1 MIFRWFLLVLLT
13 LSCFF
18 SYGQSY
24 SFLSYSIA
32 EGLPQSQVTAIT
44 EDDEGYLWVGT
55 LGGLGRFNGSAFVN
69 FSTRQGLLNNR
80 ITSLN
85 FTEKQLWIGHQ
96 GGVSLLSKGK
106 VLKNW
111 AFPEENNAVKV
122 LAMQLF
128 KGQSV
133 IATNGGGLYI
143 IGKNQ
148 EMRNVR
154 LNSPNEDR
162 IRGLAV
168 AGDELYIATRGG
180 LLKTKDLLR
189 FTLVKG
195 TENLNLSG
203 LTKTDTRLI
212 LTTFD
217 RKLHEEDEEPSIAG
231 GFFSLDL
238 KTSEIKNLAPVA
250 LGTSIRNC
258 IVDSQQGNIWAPS
271 YNGIFILDPKGKIRS
286 IDQEKGLPLNT
297 LSAIFEDRNGTIWVG
312 SEGKGL
318 FRFPGEQFTYFRQ
331 NENSKTGI
339 KTDLTVSALEVN
351 PNRYLFGSFDNK
363 GLIEYL
369 YNSKFI
375 IKDIPNGILWALEKD
390 LSGNIWIG
398 TDDGLLNYLPNG
410 SIKAYNVADGTPG
423 SKITT
428 FYKDGFDI
436 WVGGSDGLS
445 KIVNGKII
453 RVKGSTTQD
462 TDVGTIRNII
472 KYKKSIFCAAD
483 GGLFAFTDGRYKQI
497 IGIPKKAVS
506 LETDPYGNLWIGTEE
521 GFFWS
526 DGVSL
531 KQIYL
536 SDQTASSFINFINL
550 SKQKDKVFIGTGN
563 GLYVLSKLEQKDDA
577 TIKRYGLEDGL
588 ISLESNIN
596 SGFVDHK
603 GRLWFGTSQGLTV
616 FDPSAELFD
625 FGKVMPHLNIKSL
638 KLNFQD
644 FKYSDYS
651 TRFNAYGIPLNLVLP
666 RSKNN
671 LMVDLDGVTL
681 KNSKDLKFQYWLEGL
696 DENWSPPF
704 SNPQVSLSNLPAGT
718 YNLHIRAVNG
728 TGGISNEYVLFIKIA
743 PAFYATWWFFC
754 LVLLL
759 IVGLTI
765 LIIQIRVR
773 RERAKSYQETLE
785 FRARLSSLE
794 QQSLNA
800 SMNRHFIFNSL
811 NSIQYFINTQDRVSA
826 NRYLTNFAKLI
837 RKNLDSSS
845 EDNNMVSLSQEIERL
860 ELYLSLESMR
870 FRDRFD
876 YKIEVSDIETESIMV
891 PAMLFQPFVENSII
905 HGILPVEDRKGL
917 ISIKIVAKGD
927 YLEVILEDNGIGID
941 FSLKKKGQGD
951 GDHRSQGMEIT
962 SKRIELLKKLSNRNF
977 EMDGP
982 FQIEDD
988 NHSIS
993 GTRVLLKIPC
1003 ENLEEEN

>member
-1 MIFRWFLLVLLT
+1 MIFRWFLLVTLC
-13 LSCFF
+13 LSCFL
-18 SYGQSY
+18 SYSQSY

-44 EDDEGYLWVGT
+44 EDEEGYLWVGT
-55 LGGLGRFNGSAFVN
+55 LGGLGRFNGAAFVN
-69 FSTRQGLLNNR
+69 FSTRDGLLNNR

-85 FTEKQLWIGHQ
+85 FTDKKLWIGHQ
-96 GGVSLLSKGK
+96 GGVSLVSKGK
-106 VLKNW
+106 VIKKW
-111 AFPEENNAVKV
+111 AFAEEDNTVKV
-122 LAMQLF
+122 LAI
-128 KGQSV
+128 QSFMDQYV
-133 IATNGGGLYI
+133 VATNGGGLYVI
-143 IGKNQ
+143 NKNN
-148 EMRNVR
+148 EIRNVH

-162 IRGLAV
+162 VRGLAV
-168 AGDELYIATRGG
+168 SGDELYIATRGG
-180 LLKTKDLLR
+180 LLKTNDLSHFEPL
-189 FTLVKG
+189 KG
-195 TENLNLSG
+195 CENLNFSG
-203 LTKTDTRLI
+203 LTITDSKLI

-217 RKLHEEDEEPSIAG
+217 RKLNEEDEEPSIPGA
-231 GFFSLDL
+231 FFSFDL
-238 KTSEIKNLAPVA
+238 KNQQIKNLANVS

-258 IVDSQQGNIWAPS
+258 IVDSQKGNIWAPS
-271 YNGIFILDPKGKIRS
+271 YNGIFILDPNGKIRS

-297 LSAIFEDRNGTIWVG
+297 LSTIYEDRNGTIWVG

-318 FRFPGEQFTYFRQ
+318 FRFPGEQFIYFRQ

-339 KTDLTVSALEVN
+339 KTDLTVSALEIN

-369 YNSKFI
+369 SNSRFV
-375 IKDIPNGILWALEKD
+375 IKEIPNGILWALEKD
-390 LSGNIWIG
+390 AMGNIWIG
-398 TDDGLLNYLPNG
+398 TDDGLLNYLPSG
-410 SIKAYNVADGTPG
+410 KTMAYNVADGTPG

-428 FYKDGFDI
+428 FYKDGNEI
-436 WVGGSDGLS
+436 WIGGSNGIA

-453 RVKGSTTQD
+453 RIANSETEN

-472 KYKKSIFCAAD
+472 KYKKTIFCAAD
-483 GGLFAFTDGRYKQI
+483 GGLFTFTDGKYKHI
-497 IGIPKKAVS
+497 RGIPKKAVS
-506 LETDPYGNLWIGTEE
+506 LEADSEGNLWIGTEE

-526 DGVSL
+526 DGIHL

-536 SDQTASSFINFINL
+536 SDQTASSFINFINI
-550 SKQKDKVFIGTGN
+550 SKLKDKLFVGTGN
-563 GLYVLSKLEQKDDA
+563 GLYVLSQLDLKSEAKY
-577 TIKRYGLEDGL
+577 KHYGLEDGL
-588 ISLESNIN
+588 VSLESNIN

-616 FDPSAELFD
+616 FDPAAELFD

-651 TRFNAYGIPLNLVLP
+651 TRFNAYGIPLNLELP

-671 LMVDLDGVTL
+671 LMIELDGVTL

-696 DENWSPPF
+696 DETWSPAF
-704 SNPQVSLSNLPAGT
+704 SNPQVTLSNLPAGT

-728 TGGISNEYVLFIKIA
+728 TGGFSNEYILFIKIA
-743 PAFYATWWFFC
+743 PAFYMTWWFFC
-754 LVLLL
+754 LIFLF

-870 FRDRFD
+870 FRDRFE

-917 ISIKIVAKGD
+917 ISIKIIAKGD
-927 YLEVILEDNGIGID
+927 YLEVTLEDNGIGID
-941 FSLKKKGQGD
+941 FSLKKKGQGE

-962 SKRIELLKKLSNRNF
+962 SKRIELLRKLSNKNF
-977 EMDGP
+977 EMEGP
-982 FQIEDD
+982 FQIEDH
-988 NHSIS
+988 NRSIS